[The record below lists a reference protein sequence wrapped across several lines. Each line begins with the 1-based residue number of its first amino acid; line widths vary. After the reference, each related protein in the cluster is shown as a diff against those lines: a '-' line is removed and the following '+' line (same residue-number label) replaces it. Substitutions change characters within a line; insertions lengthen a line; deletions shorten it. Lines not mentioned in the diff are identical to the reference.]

1 MRLTPLRLATASLA
15 FLAMMAGAAMAQ
27 QPAAAPADATIA
39 VGADLLGKPCHW
51 QARQDLPLEHGM
63 PAPANVF
70 CGDAKRPAG
79 FVVASQIG
87 SALPANDDARHQA
100 IERTAASTIVG
111 ADAAIRL
118 TCSAGVWQKS
128 AGGLDLLLA
137 PCRLN
142 NNQWPQ
148 VVALAVIGTLLVRGE
163 GLPSALPALEQAMGR
178 MAGLD
183 DAKTGALFGDANAA
197 RDRLV
202 ALGGDRWIK
211 PTSDQY
217 DSWGALTET
226 ARVEASR
233 KNFAGAEDHYRRAL
247 TILTDVFGPQSPG
260 AGLLLMELALQ
271 VSNQARFDEA
281 AALFRQAD
289 PIIQTAGT
297 AADRARLLLYLAFD
311 AANRG
316 QFDEALN
323 FAGNAATTWRDIL
336 NAGASADTG
345 GPIGDTT
352 QSNER
357 GELAFTLDLAAEMAL
372 RTGNLSAADG
382 AASEAALIVGTT
394 PTLPPWWKAE
404 VLTTMGEIRAAQGR
418 MDDAD
423 ANFRAAL
430 ILEQRLFGNTA
441 PTALTYLILGRAY
454 AGQRLF
460 PEAVRAFELALEI
473 LRQDE
478 VARSEVVVDQ
488 MAPFITAANALA
500 ERNPSDRPRL
510 EAEMFEASQLIGKSL
525 TDETVNRVAARLA
538 GAAPQIAGLVNEL
551 EQTRR
556 ERDGAR
562 IALAEAVSL
571 PADQRGS
578 DRENSLLATIN
589 AANAKADALTKRIE
603 TEFPDYSSFANP
615 GPVSLADMQKL
626 LRSDEA
632 IVLLEAG
639 RERGFVLLV
648 RKDRVMARPM
658 GRDAGTISED
668 VAELRKAFVVR
679 GGAVEAFDT
688 AKAYSLYRG
697 LFGAVEPGLEGVR
710 HLIAVPTSA
719 LSSLPLDLLVTR
731 APAAGAA
738 RDYENAQWLVR
749 RMAISEIPS
758 ARAFAAQRE
767 QPASGATARTFLGVA
782 DPTFAAGGAAS
793 GARGGL
799 QALDAQCRDAGPL
812 SPDLLRGLP
821 PLPETADEVRK
832 IAGILHADNG
842 SLLIGGDA
850 TEARL
855 RAMPLD
861 QYRVL
866 YFATHGLLPTALR
879 CQSEPALVLTPPRTA
894 ATTRDNDG
902 VLDASEVAQL
912 HLRADLV
919 VLSAC
924 NTAVAGN
931 QFGGESLSGLAKSF
945 FHAGARAVLASHWEV
960 PSAQTVQ
967 LMTGMFEK
975 LGPNLSSGVAESLR
989 QAQLALIARPQTA
1002 HPFFWAAFTVIGDG
1016 GTLAPGR
1023 SSESTG
1029 GRSLANAGDG
1039 PDKSSHSERRP

>member
-1 MRLTPLRLATASLA
+1 MRFPLLRWAPAVLVFAVTA
-15 FLAMMAGAAMAQ
+15 AGGALAQ
-27 QPAAAPADATIA
+27 QPAAAPAAAVA
-39 VGADLLGKPCHW
+39 VGADLLGKACHW
-51 QARQDLPLEHGM
+51 QVRTDIPIERNG
-63 PAPANVF
+63 PAPANVY
-70 CGDAKRPAG
+70 CGEAKRPAG
-79 FVVASQIG
+79 FAVANQIG
-87 SALPANDDARHQA
+87 SGLPAEGEARHQA
-100 IERTAASTIVG
+100 IERAAGATLVG
-111 ADAAIRL
+111 ADAAVRL
-118 TCSAGVWQKS
+118 TCSNGTWQKTS
-128 AGGLDLLLA
+128 GGLDLLLQQ
-137 PCRLN
+137 CRLN
-142 NNQWPQ
+142 SNEWPQ
-148 VVALAVIGTLLVRGE
+148 VVAVAAIGSFLVRGE

-178 MAGLD
+178 LVGLD
-183 DAKTGALFGDANAA
+183 DAKTTALFGDANAA

-202 ALGGDRWIK
+202 ALGGDRWIR
-211 PTSDQY
+211 PTSDEY

-226 ARVEASR
+226 ARVEGSR
-233 KNFAGAEDHYRRAL
+233 KNFASAEDHYRRAL
-247 TILTDVFGPQSPG
+247 TILTDVFGPKSPG
-260 AGLLLMELALQ
+260 AGLLLIELALQ
-271 VSNQARFDEA
+271 VSNQERFEEA
-281 AALFRQAD
+281 AALFREAD

-336 NAGASADTG
+336 NAGANADTG
-345 GPIGDTT
+345 GQIGDTAF
-352 QSNER
+352 SNER

-382 AASEAALIVGTT
+382 AASEAALIIGTT

-430 ILEQRLFGNTA
+430 ILQQRLFGNTA

-454 AGQRLF
+454 AGQRLY
-460 PEAVRAFELALEI
+460 PAAVRAFELGLEI
-473 LRQDE
+473 LRTDE

-488 MAPFITAANALA
+488 MAPFIVAANALA
-500 ERNPSDRPRL
+500 ESNPSDRPRL

-525 TDETVNRVAARLA
+525 VDETVNRVAARLA

-578 DRENSLLATIN
+578 DRENALLATIN
-589 AANAKADALTKRIE
+589 TANAKADALSKRIE
-603 TEFPDYSSFANP
+603 AEFPDYSNFAHP
-615 GPVSLADMQKL
+615 GPVSLAEMQKL
-626 LRSDEA
+626 LRADEA
-632 IVLLEAG
+632 LVLLEAG
-639 RERGFVLLV
+639 RERGYVLLV
-648 RKDRVMARPM
+648 RKDRVLARPM
-658 GRDAGTISED
+658 GRDAGTLGND

-710 HLIAVPTSA
+710 HLIAVTTAS
-719 LSSLPLDLLVTR
+719 LSSLPLGLLVTR
-731 APAAGAA
+731 APAAGGA
-738 RDYENAQWLVR
+738 RDYTNAQWLVR

-758 ARAFAAQRE
+758 ARAFAAQRD
-767 QPASGATARTFLGVA
+767 QPITAATRPFLGVA
-782 DPTFAAGGAAS
+782 DPAFAAGGGAS

-799 QALDAQCRDAGPL
+799 AALDSQCRDAGPF
-812 SPDLLRGLP
+812 PAGLLRGLP
-821 PLPETADEVRK
+821 PLPETADEVRRV
-832 IAGILHADNG
+832 AAILHADSG

-850 TEARL
+850 SEARL
-855 RAMPLD
+855 RAMPLN

-879 CQSEPALVLTPPRTA
+879 CQSEPALVLTPPRA
-894 ATTRDNDG
+894 ATSRADDG

-912 HLRADLV
+912 HLSADLV

-975 LGPNLSSGVAESLR
+975 LGPNLTSGVAESLR
-989 QAQLALIARPQTA
+989 QAQLALIAKPQTA

-1016 GTLAPGR
+1016 GVIGPRR
-1023 SSESTG
+1023 STELTG
-1029 GRSLANAGDG
+1029 SGSLANAGPG
-1039 PDKSSHSERRP
+1039 QTSHSERRP